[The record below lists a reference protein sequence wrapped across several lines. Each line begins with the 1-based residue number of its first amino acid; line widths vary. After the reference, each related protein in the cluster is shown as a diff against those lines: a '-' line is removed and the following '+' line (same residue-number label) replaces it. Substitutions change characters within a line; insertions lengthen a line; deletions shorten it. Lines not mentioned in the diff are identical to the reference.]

1 MLRIPPEKIR
11 GHDAALDNSVWHALL
26 ADELQRDAGSPV
38 CALTIPCI
46 RAYPRLPRVHAE

>member
-11 GHDAALDNSVWHALL
+11 GHDAALDNSVWHTLL